1 MQFRQYR
8 GQRGAVASVGVEQLL
23 QACGLLQ
30 GRLQGRGGGG
40 GGGGALVQQVFLDGL
55 GFGVFDAPLLVA
67 TSKVA
72 KGQDEDAFEKVK
84 HQKDCASEWHVEVPG
99 EEVATLGGGG
109 GGGGV
114 IGRCVGRGRCS
125 LATVH
130 VGRLLTGTA
139 ATRRH
144 WGVAHGCCGVSV
156 GVGLGLLDT
165 D

>member
-23 QACGLLQ
+23 QPCGL
-30 GRLQGRGGGG
+30 LQGRGGGG
-40 GGGGALVQQVFLDGL
+40 GGGVRALVQQVFLDGL

-72 KGQDEDAFEKVK
+72 KGQDEDAFEEVK

-99 EEVATLGGGG
+99 EEVAALGGG

-114 IGRCVGRGRCS
+114 IGRCVGRGRCM

-139 ATRRH
+139 ATRWH
-144 WGVAHGCCGVSV
+144 WGGSSRLLWGSV
-156 GVGLGLLDT
+156 GIGLR
-165 D
+165 